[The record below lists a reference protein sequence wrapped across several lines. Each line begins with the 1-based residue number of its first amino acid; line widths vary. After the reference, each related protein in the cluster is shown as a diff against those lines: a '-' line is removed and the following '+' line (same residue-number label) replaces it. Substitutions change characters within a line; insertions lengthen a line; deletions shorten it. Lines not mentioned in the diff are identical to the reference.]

1 MVSAGRRPS
10 DSSPLPCPPPQV
22 KMKVFLEYARAVGP
36 VLSVFIC
43 FLYCCQNAAAIGAN
57 IWLSDWANDA
67 GLPLNVTQAYVP
79 VRVGVYAALGI
90 AQGETAP
97 RVRISSDPLLG
108 RVDPVRRSL
117 QDRDAWQEIGRAS
130 CRERVSSPV

>member
-1 MVSAGRRPS
+1 
-10 DSSPLPCPPPQV
+10 
-22 KMKVFLEYARAVGP
+22 MKVFLEYARAVGP

-117 QDRDAWQEIGRAS
+117 QDRDAWQETVHFQLLVYRTSNLGLGVGEWFYYFTFKLNV
-130 CRERVSSPV
+130 C